1 MNLSF
6 DPPCGPIT
14 GWRDGAVVRA
24 AGIPYATAERFQPPA
39 PAHDWSETFAATSLS
54 PACPQA
60 EVPFLDDVLGTR

>member
-39 PAHDWSETFAATSLS
+39 PAPDWSETLDGDIPVSGV
-54 PACPQA
+54 PAGAGALP
-60 EVPFLDDVLGTR
+60 G